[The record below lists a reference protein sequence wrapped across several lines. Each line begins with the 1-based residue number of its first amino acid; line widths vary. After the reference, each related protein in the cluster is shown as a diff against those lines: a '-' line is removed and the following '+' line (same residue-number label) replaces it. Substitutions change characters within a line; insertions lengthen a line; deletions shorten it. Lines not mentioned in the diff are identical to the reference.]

1 MLFLNEN
8 HPRKVIKEISHIDD
22 MDSDD
27 EEDAKKKRE
36 EEKKENEKT
45 DEQKEKEMS
54 RSDATFGVF
63 DEIGSHCYCS
73 CFSKQ
78 KITPMAHQI
87 GLGSTLFL
95 LATKAMS

>member
-45 DEQKEKEMS
+45 DE
-54 RSDATFGVF
+54 
-63 DEIGSHCYCS
+63 
-73 CFSKQ
+73 
-78 KITPMAHQI
+78 
-87 GLGSTLFL
+87 
-95 LATKAMS
+95 